1 MRANDVFSVLCGVMM
16 AGQVL
21 AGGKVFAEEP
31 QVQASEAITFPQRE
45 LNDFA
50 RRLGEI
56 ATDRPECLTRAVNEY
71 EKVFAGKRAGLCD
84 SAYLILE
91 DFAAFGIDLVSFN
104 LPLSQA
110 SGEAGEKYRANLERN
125 YFRIVKDENGLRA
138 EADLFALQSRL
149 QPFLSPETFEFLQ
162 GVENEK
168 RKNTARLSPKELAE
182 GACFWEDFV
191 TRYPLN
197 VFAGEAHDRR
207 DAYLDALIF
216 GNEAYPLFDAKG
228 KINADY
234 RAVLQGLEKEF
245 QQGKKASK
253 THQVAHKFWEILSR
267 QNFTDGPDIWLFT
280 F

>member
-1 MRANDVFSVLCGVMM
+1 MKGRYALVGCVMMIGAVFAAGMRA
-16 AGQVL
+16 Q
-21 AGGKVFAEEP
+21 EP
-31 QVQASEAITFPQRE
+31 KAVTFEQKE

-56 ATDRPECLTRAVNEY
+56 AADRPECLTWAVTEY
-71 EKVFAGKRAGLCD
+71 EKAFAGKRAGLCD
-84 SAYLILE
+84 SAYLLLE

-104 LPLSQA
+104 LPLSQE
-110 SGEAGEKYRANLERN
+110 SGEAGEKYRRHLERN
-125 YFRIVKDENGLRA
+125 YFKIIKNEDGLQA
-138 EADLFALQSRL
+138 EADLFALQSRI

-162 GVENEK
+162 GVEKEK
-168 RKNTARLSPKELAE
+168 QRNTARLSPKELAE

-191 TRYPLN
+191 TKYPLN
-197 VFAGEAHDRR
+197 VFASEAHDRR

-216 GNEAYPLFDAKG
+216 GNEAFPLFDEKG

-267 QNFTDGPDIWLFT
+267 NNFTDGPDIWMFT

>member
-1 MRANDVFSVLCGVMM
+1 MMMGCGVMM
-16 AGQVL
+16 SGWIFAAGLNAQ
-21 AGGKVFAEEP
+21 AQEQAQEP
-31 QVQASEAITFPQRE
+31 QKVTFTQPE

-50 RRLGEI
+50 GRLGEI
-56 ATDRPECLTRAVNEY
+56 AADRPECLTWAVAEY
-71 EKVFAGKRAGLCD
+71 EKSFAGKRAGLCD

-110 SGEAGEKYRANLERN
+110 SGEAGEKYRRHLEKN
-125 YFRIVKDENGLRA
+125 YFKIIRSENGLQA

-162 GVENEK
+162 GVEAEK
-168 RKNTARLSPKELAE
+168 QKNTARLSPKELAE

-191 TRYPLN
+191 TKYPLN
-197 VFAGEAHDRR
+197 VFASEAHDRR

-234 RAVLQGLEKEF
+234 RAVLQSLEKEF

-253 THQVAHKFWEILSR
+253 THQVVHKFWELLSR
-267 QNFTDGPDIWLFT
+267 ENFTDGPDIWLFT